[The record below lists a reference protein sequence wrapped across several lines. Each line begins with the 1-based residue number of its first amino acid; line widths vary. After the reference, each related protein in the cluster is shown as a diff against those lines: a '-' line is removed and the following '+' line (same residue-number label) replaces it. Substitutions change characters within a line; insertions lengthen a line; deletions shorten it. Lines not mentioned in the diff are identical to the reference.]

1 MLCPHSAV
9 GVSAIKQLDT
19 VDSATVC
26 LATAHFAKF
35 GDACSMAVTPLPEI
49 PKELSCLWSM
59 KIRSSPCPNDAAVV
73 QGFVEKRIEE
83 RIAKHEKRD
92 STRKIIQNMVLI
104 SAAVCC
110 VYWARVTMDVSGLD
124 NSLFFKRRDEVNDL
138 LGSLRA
144 VKLAV
149 NQGTIDRA
157 KQHRAEAAPGPD
169 GDDNGPGSEPPPH
182 GRFRY
187 VSKFVTSR
195 RRPPAAVG
203 KPSFT
208 YFPVDCLP
216 HDVLRPDEPTDLRE
230 GDLPDAT
237 SYERSEDIGPKRRKQ
252 RIGAVYPASAKT
264 DSFNIVLPSQQF
276 WPVK

>member
-1 MLCPHSAV
+1 MPSRRGSPAAPGKPSFPRFKVYYLPRRRV
-9 GVSAIKQLDT
+9 RFEPRPLDFRERDLT
-19 VDSATVC
+19 NATAYGEPKASATIS
-26 LATAHFAKF
+26 
-35 GDACSMAVTPLPEI
+35 G
-49 PKELSCLWSM
+49 
-59 KIRSSPCPNDAAVV
+59 IRGRMPSP
-73 QGFVEKRIEE
+73 
-83 RIAKHEKRD
+83 
-92 STRKIIQNMVLI
+92 S
-104 SAAVCC
+104 
-110 VYWARVTMDVSGLD
+110 
-124 NSLFFKRRDEVNDL
+124 RRH
-138 LGSLRA
+138 RH
-144 VKLAV
+144 
-149 NQGTIDRA
+149 RA

-187 VSKFVTSR
+187 VSTFVTSR

-203 KPSFT
+203 KPSFA
-208 YFPVDCLP
+208 YFPVDYLP

-230 GDLPDAT
+230 REISPLHAT